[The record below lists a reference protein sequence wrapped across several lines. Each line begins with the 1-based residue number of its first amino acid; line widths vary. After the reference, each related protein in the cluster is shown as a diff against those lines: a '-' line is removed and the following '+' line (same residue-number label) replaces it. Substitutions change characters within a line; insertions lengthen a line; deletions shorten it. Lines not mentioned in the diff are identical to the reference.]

1 MINQKELQPYLDE
14 VNENVNDFTT
24 ITNNVVHEQSAD
36 LDELMQD
43 LKVALTQ
50 PEAISTDALERYY
63 AELSNLIYFMAER
76 IERLNVFKDMSKATA
91 KEAYNKAYLKYSG
104 EKDEKGK
111 SLRTVNENSSLAERD
126 SQYEATVNTI
136 YANAYDSLSMKL
148 DMAQEMVS
156 TLKHILKRR
165 TNEEYY
171 NFQLSNMGNK
181 DRDKDRLEGAF

>member
-14 VNENVNDFTT
+14 
-24 ITNNVVHEQSAD
+24 
-36 LDELMQD
+36 LMQD
-43 LKVALTQ
+43 LKVAVTQ

-63 AELSNLIYFMAER
+63 IELSNLIYFMAER
-76 IERLNVFKDMSKATA
+76 IEMLNVFKDMSKATA

-171 NFQLSNMGNK
+171 NFQLSNMGN
-181 DRDKDRLEGAF
+181 RDSNKDRLEGAF

>member
-1 MINQKELQPYLDE
+1 MLNQNELQPYLDSI
-14 VNENVNDFTT
+14 NENVNDFTS

-36 LDELMQD
+36 LDNLMQD
-43 LKVALTQ
+43 LKIAVTQ
-50 PEAISTDALERYY
+50 SDAIGTDTLERYY

-76 IERLNVFKDMSKATA
+76 IEKLNVFKDMSKATS
-91 KEAYNKAYLKYSG
+91 KEAYNKAYLKYSS

-136 YANAYDSLSMKL
+136 YANAYDSLKMKVE
-148 DMAQEMVS
+148 MAQEMVS
-156 TLKHILKRR
+156 TLKNILKRR
-165 TNEEYY
+165 MNEEYY
-171 NFQLSNMGNK
+171 NFQLSNNFNK

>member
-14 VNENVNDFTT
+14 VNENVNDFTSIT
-24 ITNNVVHEQSAD
+24 INVVHEQSAD

-43 LKVALTQ
+43 LKFAVTQ
-50 PEAISTDALERYY
+50 PDAISTDALERYY
-63 AELSNLIYFMAER
+63 IELSNLIYFMAER
-76 IERLNVFKDMSKATA
+76 IEKLNVFKEMSKATA
-91 KEAYNKAYLKYSG
+91 KEAYNKAYLKYSS

-111 SLRTVNENSSLAERD
+111 SLRTVNENSSLADRD

-156 TLKHILKRR
+156 TLKHILKRT

-171 NFQLSNMGNK
+171 NFQLSNMGN
-181 DRDKDRLEGAF
+181 RDTNKDRLEGAF